1 MIPSHSCSTIHIKG
15 IDGPNTGPVKGV
27 GVVTGDE
34 IEAGV
39 VIEEEE
45 ATTGAEVVT
54 GVVDNVVQ

>member
-1 MIPSHSCSTIHIKG
+1 MCLNICVVLKIKG
-15 IDGPNTGPVKGV
+15 IEGPNTGSVKGV
-27 GVVTGDE
+27 VVVTGDE

-54 GVVDNVVQ
+54 GVVD